1 MPYAALAVLAAVLVI
16 GFVLRRRAAVGKHVR
31 VLADVIVGIRAVA
44 GASSSRRPAP
54 PDHAKLLQHAEH
66 FATAARELESL
77 GCTILGDL
85 EELKADGSSAGAL
98 RWFIDRSGT
107 ICGWFAVIAS
117 KTRPVPVMLIH
128 SELTPLK
135 FLLSQHGGAEL
146 ALARAPTSPRFYYAT
161 TVPLQTVFDQHR
173 AHLTAMAPAVPQVI
187 ADLAD
192 AEAMFDRGRAH
203 LQQWRAAQDPEA
215 LIALD
220 VESVLRV
227 REGAYEAFGYKVF
240 ALLCARM
247 AQENGASGSMA

>member
-1 MPYAALAVLAAVLVI
+1 MPYAALAVLAAILVI
-16 GFVLRRRAAVGKHVR
+16 GFMLRRRAAVEKYVR
-31 VLADVIVGIRAVA
+31 VLADAITGLRALA
-44 GASSSRRPAP
+44 GAPSTRRPAS
-54 PDHAKLLQHAEH
+54 PDHAKLLQYAEH
-66 FATAARELESL
+66 FATVTRELESL

-98 RWFIDRSGT
+98 RWFIDRSAT
-107 ICGWFAVIAS
+107 ICGWFSVIAPKS
-117 KTRPVPVMLIH
+117 EPVPVMLLR

-146 ALARAPTSPRFYYAT
+146 ALARAPTSPRFYYAA

-173 AHLTAMAPAVPQVI
+173 SRLAALAPAVPQVI
-187 ADLAD
+187 ADLAG

-227 REGAYEAFGYKVF
+227 HEGAYEAFGFKVF
-240 ALLCARM
+240 ALLCASY
-247 AQENGASGSMA
+247 Q